1 MTEPTKKEKLL
12 DILNEMIKSY
22 ENLPDHAMMAPIT
35 HYDYVSLLMLF
46 RELFKAS
53 DSLET

>member
-1 MTEPTKKEKLL
+1 MTEMSKKDKLME
-12 DILNEMIKSY
+12 ILNEMIKTY
-22 ENLPDHAMMAPIT
+22 ENLPEHAMMAPIT

-53 DSLET
+53 ESLET